1 MHLLSLYRSVLHLGI
16 TIVMHRYPRVGHAAI
31 TYMVSY
37 KIDRSILTGKIQIIR
52 KTNAQSNDLKYFKS
66 YKWYFVNWFF
76 KMIIIHQKCQT
87 FNKNGIYEI
96 LDSLQRKVWH
106 FLSWGEE
113 RMWLKV
119 TEQRPHLCNKW
130 KFGKINIF
138 NNKIRNVKT
147 CIP

>member
-1 MHLLSLYRSVLHLGI
+1 MHLLSLDRSVLHLGI
-16 TIVMHRYPRVGHAAI
+16 TIVMHRYPRVGHAGI

-96 LDSLQRKVWH
+96 LDSLQRKV
-106 FLSWGEE
+106 
-113 RMWLKV
+113 
-119 TEQRPHLCNKW
+119 
-130 KFGKINIF
+130 
-138 NNKIRNVKT
+138 
-147 CIP
+147 